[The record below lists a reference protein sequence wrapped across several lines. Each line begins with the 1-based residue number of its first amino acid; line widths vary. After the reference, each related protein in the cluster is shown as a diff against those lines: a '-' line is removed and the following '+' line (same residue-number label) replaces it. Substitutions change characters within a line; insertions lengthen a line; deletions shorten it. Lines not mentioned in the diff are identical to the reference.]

1 VTVVVDED
9 RARALPYPWH
19 QGEHMAVVG
28 QTGSGKS
35 TLSSFLLPF
44 RGTSLIFRS
53 KPDDVKYL
61 SDVRVKKALPT
72 MDSPLVDRIELEPR
86 YEEQGREFSIAL
98 DRIWKHG
105 AWTWYGDEVW
115 YLEELGLRPWMERL
129 ITQGRSKGITCVL
142 GMQRPSRVSRFVLTE
157 PRHVISFTLEGKDAK
172 SLGEG
177 TTDRMEEVVTNLG
190 EFEFAWYYRPKRSI
204 WPAGSSCRPAPWASS
219 PRLELA
225 SAGSE
230 RVIS

>member
-1 VTVVVDED
+1 VTDET
-9 RARALPYPWH
+9 RPALPFTWK
-19 QGEHMAVVG
+19 QGEHVALVG

-35 TLSSFLLPF
+35 TLSSWLLPS
-44 RGTSLIFRS
+44 RDSALIFRS
-53 KPDDVKYL
+53 KPDDVQYM
-61 SDVRVKKALPT
+61 SQARVKKALPT
-72 MDSPLVDRIELEPR
+72 MDSPLVRRLELEPR
-86 YEEQGREFSIAL
+86 YEEQAREFSIAL

-105 AWTWYGDEVW
+105 GWTWYGDEVW

-129 ITQGRSKGITCVL
+129 ITQGRSKAITCVL

-204 WPAGSSCRPAPWASS
+204 WTG
-219 PRLELA
+219 RLDLA
-225 SAGSE
+225 SGSLIPTGTVTQVPTAGN
-230 RVIS
+230 RGR